1 MNKGSL
7 NFSVLFLV
15 LMTLFL
21 TACGNR
27 YAEQMHASYKTAENN
42 LNYLATELDNGQL
55 TNALLID
62 KYATE
67 LIKLKPDFKDVAN
80 LLKKEATS
88 KGKAFI
94 ALKKR
99 LAAVNLQPTSQNQAE
114 YGLQEL
120 QLISAAAQPIE
131 FNNTLADVVNT
142 IASLSDGKL
151 LVINVPMSQINTAQ
165 KTNALIGNP
174 SYGNWNRG
182 SDGRSFWEWYG
193 MYSMFSNVM
202 GGRSYY
208 NSWSSQPNY
217 SYYNNYGRNRWG
229 SSSDVTRNYDLSRK
243 NPSRYNKPSTATK
256 QRYAKASS
264 RTSSYGSSKKSAS
277 SFSKSSSS
285 SRSSSY
291 GSSSRSSSFSSSR
304 SSFSGK

>member
-1 MNKGSL
+1 MNKGSF

-15 LMTLFL
+15 FITLFL
-21 TACGNR
+21 SACGNR
-27 YAEQMHASYKTAENN
+27 YAEQMQTSYKTTENN
-42 LNYLATELDNGQL
+42 LNYLASELDNGQL

-67 LIKLKPDFKDVAN
+67 LIKLKPDFKDVVN
-80 LLKKEATS
+80 LLRKESTS

-99 LAAVNLQPTSQNQAE
+99 LAAVNLQPANQNQAK

-120 QLISAAAQPIE
+120 QLISAAVQPIE
-131 FNNTLADVVNT
+131 YNNTLADVVNT

-151 LVINVPMSQINTAQ
+151 MVVNVPMSQQNTAQ

-174 SYGNWNRG
+174 SYGSWNKG

-193 MYSMFSNVM
+193 MYSLFSNVM

-208 NSWSSQPNY
+208 GSWSSRPNY

-229 SSSDVTRNYDLSRK
+229 SSNDVTRNYNLSK
-243 NPSRYNKPSTATK
+243 KSPSRYNKPSAATK

-264 RTSSYGSSKKSAS
+264 RSSSYGSSKKNSS
-277 SFSKSSSS
+277 SFSKSGSS